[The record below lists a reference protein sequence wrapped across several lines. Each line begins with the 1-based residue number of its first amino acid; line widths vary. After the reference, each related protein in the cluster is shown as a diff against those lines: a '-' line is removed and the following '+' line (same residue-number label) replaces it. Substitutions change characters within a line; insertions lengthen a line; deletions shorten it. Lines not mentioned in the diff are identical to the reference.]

1 MPFLENNVIVMYS
14 YSMTAYFIRRFLL
27 IIPTFLGITVMVFV
41 ITRFV
46 PGGPIERIIAQA
58 QQMGTIQSAGPGSSA
73 EQTQPLSEEQIKELE
88 KYYGFDKPVLVS
100 YFLWLGKVVRGDLGT
115 STRYY
120 DPVWDMIKERIPI
133 SLYFGILS
141 MLLVY
146 GICIPLGI
154 LKAIRHKSTFDNV
167 SSVVVFTG
175 YAVPGWVV
183 GVLMLVVFASHW
195 EFFPLGGL
203 VSDDFEDFTF
213 MGKMADIAWHT
224 ALPLLAYVVGSFT
237 VMTFLMKN
245 TLMDNLASD
254 YVRTAIAKGLPFRK
268 AIFRHALR
276 NSLIPIATSFGN
288 NISIILSGSFLIEK
302 VFNINGMG
310 LLGYE
315 SVVERDYPVVLGILV
330 ISSLLFM
337 IGNILSDVCVALVDP
352 RVKFE

>member
-1 MPFLENNVIVMYS
+1 
-14 YSMTAYFIRRFLL
+14 MTAYFIRRFLL
-27 IIPTFLGITVMVFV
+27 IIPTFIGITIMVFIV
-41 ITRFV
+41 TRFV
-46 PGGPIERIIAQA
+46 PGGPIERIIAQM
-58 QQMGTIQSAGPGSSA
+58 QQMPAIEGAGPGTQT
-73 EQTQPLSEEQIKELE
+73 EQTQPLSEEQLNELK

-100 YFLWLGKVVRGDLGT
+100 YFLWLGKVLTGDLGT

-120 DPVWDMIKERIPI
+120 DPVWNMIRERIPI
-133 SLYFGILS
+133 SLYFGVLS
-141 MLLVY
+141 LVLVY

-154 LKAIRHKSTFDNV
+154 SKAIRHKSSFDNV

-175 YAVPGWVV
+175 YAIPGWVV

-195 EFFPLGGL
+195 EVFPLGGL
-203 VSDDFEDFTF
+203 ASDEFEDLTYAAKFL
-213 MGKMADIAWHT
+213 DVIRHT
-224 ALPLLAYVVGSFT
+224 ALPLMAYVIGSFT

-268 AIFRHALR
+268 AIFKHALR

-288 NISIILSGSFLIEK
+288 NISIILTGSFLIET

-315 SVVERDYPVVLGILV
+315 SVVERDYPVVMGILV

-337 IGNILSDVCVALVDP
+337 IGNILSDICVALVDP